1 MAIRTGTGRGQLWS
15 PYKSWTHSMQ
25 SSEQPCWRVVQPGC
39 QGWLKDI
46 FYTGVFLTES
56 NFPARSTIVALFFLK
71 GDSSSGK
78 CHLSP
83 YRNWSTASTPGHSE
97 RAAGPPLVS
106 AAIYP
111 MSAAWHRSVILSLIR
126 LCGGEGRESGSGC
139 YCYSDRLTP
148 AGDSWIRRTI
158 LHPGV
163 SPSLINLF
171 VQSGHAKCNAVQAER
186 RGLPSWVQAQV
197 SVNEEVNVRECALEP
212 VRHGFI
218 PKKEHLVLRRLLDWQ
233 IINRDTF
240 DDQLCVPVINQT
252 RVAYTLWFQLIV
264 WSGIPTPLFYII
276 HPSAVTTYLEGR
288 LGAGANPRR
297 HWATQVAK
305 SSGRQSITGLTH
317 RDGQLF
323 TFSFAPME
331 GLRTSILK
339 GKFTLKWKFSHY
351 LPNLTAIWDLRA
363 CRNLDHTGWAL
374 WSYSV
379 VCLCGPHRLQS
390 FRRMLQGCFAVKPM
404 RFHLGL
410 ETSPNLTISIRGGGE

>member
-1 MAIRTGTGRGQLWS
+1 
-15 PYKSWTHSMQ
+15 MQ
-25 SSEQPCWRVVQPGC
+25 NATRCR
-39 QGWLKDI
+39 
-46 FYTGVFLTES
+46 
-56 NFPARSTIVALFFLK
+56 
-71 GDSSSGK
+71 
-78 CHLSP
+78 
-83 YRNWSTASTPGHSE
+83 
-97 RAAGPPLVS
+97 
-106 AAIYP
+106 
-111 MSAAWHRSVILSLIR
+111 
-126 LCGGEGRESGSGC
+126 
-139 YCYSDRLTP
+139 
-148 AGDSWIRRTI
+148 
-158 LHPGV
+158 
-163 SPSLINLF
+163 
-171 VQSGHAKCNAVQAER
+171 QSGEVYHR
-186 RGLPSWVQAQV
+186 RFKLKFR
-197 SVNEEVNVRECALEP
+197 VNEEVNVRECALEP

-363 CRNLDHTGWAL
+363 CRNLDHTGWAP

-404 RFHLGL
+404 SFHLGL
-410 ETSPNLTISIRGGGE
+410 ETSPDPTIGMRGGGEESAEHHAPPRRLPLFSL